1 MSLYRS
7 SFWCAV
13 CLFCSLL
20 MMNTGTTIAA
30 EPAKQELI
38 LGVFPFLPVSNLESI
53 FAPVAAEI
61 SDDLDRPV
69 KLRLT
74 STYDA
79 FITTVQDEGF
89 DIVHIHPFDYVRYGR
104 PNGYIPL
111 VARSEKLFAQFSVK
125 KGSAIAKI
133 SSLKGKRIGTP
144 PRTGAVTY
152 LALDAL
158 QKAGL
163 SPEKDLKITNFPNHF
178 SCLQQLQI
186 GNIDAC
192 ATSSSTLK
200 TFESQFGLQFKR
212 IGQSISISHTLF
224 AAHKR
229 IPLKEREQIRASL
242 LGTPLE
248 QVDPKLRQ
256 LFIESANTTTG
267 NYFKAVTDRDY
278 NPARQI
284 LKRLGGSLSHH

>member
-7 SFWCAV
+7 SVLCAV
-13 CLFCSLL
+13 CLLCSLFL
-20 MMNTGTTIAA
+20 MGTGTAFA
-30 EPAKQELI
+30 VEPAKQEYVM
-38 LGVFPFLPVSNLESI
+38 GVFPFLPIANLESI

-69 KLRLT
+69 RLRLT

-79 FITTVQDEGF
+79 FIIALQNESF

-104 PNGYIPL
+104 TKGYIPL
-111 VARSEKLFAQFSVK
+111 VARAEKLFAQFSVK
-125 KGSAIAKI
+125 KGSSINKI
-133 SSLKGKRIGTP
+133 SDLKGKRVGTP

-158 QKAGL
+158 HKAGI
-163 SPEKDLKITNFPNHF
+163 SPEKNIKITYFPNHF

-186 GNIDAC
+186 GNIDGC

-200 TFESQFGLQFKR
+200 TFEAQFGIPFKR

-224 AAHKR
+224 AVHKR
-229 IPLKEREQIRASL
+229 IPAKDRDKIRASL

-248 QVDPKLRQ
+248 QVDSKLRQ
-256 LFIESANTTTG
+256 LFIESSNTATG

-278 NPARQI
+278 DPARQI
-284 LKRLGGSLSHH
+284 LKRLGDQ